1 MRFDL
6 SQLLK
11 GPIGSK
17 TKLDI
22 SERNRNLAKDLTV
35 DLLEGTVE
43 FTRTNEGIFA
53 EGLFRTNI
61 KMECVRCLEIFAQPL
76 TFRLEERFLFPSAVF
91 TGGPVFPILE
101 GGFIDLSEPLR
112 EHILLAIPM
121 RPLCRPDC
129 RGLCSQCGQNL
140 NEGTCDC
147 KEEKIDHRLIA
158 LKELILPGEQS

>member
-17 TKLDI
+17 TELDI
-22 SERNRNLAKDLTV
+22 SERNRTLAKDLTV

-53 EGLFRTNI
+53 EGSFCTRI
-61 KMECVRCLEIFAQPL
+61 QVECVRCLETFAQPL
-76 TFRLEERFLFPSAVF
+76 AFRLEERFLFSSALSK
-91 TGGPVFPILE
+91 GGPVFPILE

-112 EHILLAIPM
+112 EHILLAMPM

-147 KEEKIDHRLIA
+147 EKEAIDYRLIA
-158 LKELILPGEQS
+158 LKDLILQGEQS